1 MYLIYPT
8 RYSHNSFKMCGF
20 NLKLTSFAIGFR
32 GPAIWNKFITE
43 NEKSYTRI
51 SVFKNKIK
59 EEILSFLKCFY
70 SFKFILLP
78 VILFS
83 YFKKQNILFVFCYQY
98 SLSIFHF

>member
-1 MYLIYPT
+1 M
-8 RYSHNSFKMCGF
+8 
-20 NLKLTSFAIGFR
+20 TSFAIGFR

-43 NEKSYTRI
+43 NEKSYTSI

-83 YFKKQNILFVFCYQY
+83 
-98 SLSIFHF
+98 SLDSEPSLDLLKDVGCSYL